1 MQNKKFYIGNNSYDF
16 IFRRISM
23 AKKNKNKCD
32 EQFKTLALA
41 ENESRE
47 KDTNVSH
54 PSEKNVE
61 EAKEFVDSNEK

>member
-1 MQNKKFYIGNNSYDF
+1 
-16 IFRRISM
+16 M

-61 EAKEFVDSNEK
+61 KAKEFVDSNEK